1 MRYDIG
7 MYVRQVTRKNK
18 DGSTVTYVQLAHNRR
33 RDAGASIAEVLY
45 NFGRKDQIDVAALH
59 RLVASVQRFLGDQDP
74 STTQSGQELRLTDS
88 RPMGAAW
95 LLHGLWQQLRID
107 RALAGLWAKR
117 GRGVDPTGPLF
128 AMAAN
133 RALAPSSKHAIPEW
147 VAQDVLLPGIG
158 PLRDDQLYRAMD
170 FLLSVEA
177 EVQEA
182 VFFSAADL
190 LNLQVDLLLYDTTSS
205 YFEMEDDDEA
215 LIERQAAWEAFHKG
229 EGPQPLLPEPQVV
242 NDPPLRLRGHSKDH
256 RPDRAQV
263 VIGLAVTREGIP
275 VRVWTWPGN
284 TSDATTVATVKED
297 LRGWKLNRVIWA
309 VDRGFVSE
317 ENLVRLRAGGA
328 HYIGGKKLRSGEAD
342 VEEALSRAGRFQ
354 QVSENLEVKEIF
366 LGEGEGRRRMVLVR
380 NPFEAK
386 RHAEKRERSL
396 QRLRE
401 ELEKLPEG
409 QDEHSKSVCRLM
421 SHPTL
426 GRYLK
431 AGPKGRPVIDNSRV
445 KAEERLDGKY
455 LLITSDE
462 SLPAAEVAVGYRQLA
477 EVERAW
483 RSLKS
488 ELDIRP
494 MYHRLDDRIRAHVL
508 LCWLALLLVRVAEV
522 KTGESWD
529 RLRTELDRLHC
540 VTLEGDAGQVAQ
552 RTELTDQQKQIY
564 AKLGVAPPPKFMK
577 LDVVSS
583 RM

>member
-1 MRYDIG
+1 
-7 MYVRQVTRKNK
+7 MYIRQVTRKNK
-18 DGSTVTYVQLAHNRR
+18 DGSAVTYVQLAHNRR
-33 RDAGASIAEVLY
+33 GDGGASIAEVLY
-45 NFGRKDQIDVAALH
+45 NLGRKDQIDLDALN
-59 RLVASVQRFLGDQDP
+59 RLVGSVQRFLGASAQDP
-74 STTQSGQELRLTDS
+74 ATQSTIQDGLRLIDS

-95 LLHGLWQQLRID
+95 VLHGLWKQLRID

-117 GRGVDPTGPLF
+117 GQGADPTGPIF

-133 RALAPSSKHAIPEW
+133 RALAPASKHAIPEW
-147 VAQDVLLPGIG
+147 VARDVVLPEVDS
-158 PLRDDQLYRAMD
+158 LSDDQLYRAMD
-170 FLLSVEA
+170 FLISAEA
-177 EVQEA
+177 KLQEE

-190 LNLQVDLLLYDTTSS
+190 LNLRVDLLLYDTTSS

-215 LIERQAAWEAFHKG
+215 LLERQVAWEAFRKG

-242 NDPPLRLRGHSKDH
+242 NDPPLRMKGHSKDH

-284 TSDATTVATVKED
+284 TSDMTTVETVKND

-309 VDRGFVSE
+309 VDRGFVSDD
-317 ENLVRLRAGGA
+317 NLDRLRAGGA

-354 QVSENLEVKEIF
+354 HVADNLEVKEI
-366 LGEGEGRRRMVLVR
+366 LVGEGDSKRRMVLVR

-386 RHAEKRERSL
+386 RHAERRERAL
-396 QRLRE
+396 QRVRD
-401 ELEKLPEG
+401 ELAKLPADK
-409 QDEHSKSVCRLM
+409 DEHSKAVCKLM

-431 AGPKGRPVIDNSRV
+431 AGPKGRPVLDNAKV

-455 LLITSDE
+455 LLITSDDT
-462 SLPAAEVAVGYRQLA
+462 LPAADVAQSYKQLA

-522 KTGESWD
+522 KTGQTWD
-529 RLRTELDRLHC
+529 TLRAELDRLHC
-540 VTLEGDAGQVAQ
+540 VTYEGAAGRMAQ
-552 RTELTDQQKQIY
+552 RTEITEAQKQIL
-564 AKLGVAPPPKFMK
+564 AKLGVSAPPKFRK
-577 LDVVSS
+577 LQTADAEA
-583 RM
+583 